1 MSAGRT
7 RRVLL
12 WLAATDATFTRGRLQ
27 GREVLVG
34 KCIHCNRRQTIA
46 CDGEPLS
53 RATIEHIIP
62 RNHGGRDTVDN
73 LAIACAACNIGKGH
87 RLDLRAFSD
96 PTLQR
101 VIATLQ
107 ERRRE
112 RRREPPEWLDLPPW
126 PGEQEEGESEA
137 TGDVGE
143 PASTGAQTAT
153 SRSGRRGRGRGAR
166 KKDR

>member
-12 WLAATDATFTRGRLQ
+12 WLAATDDTFTRGRLQ
-27 GREVLVG
+27 GRDVLVG

-53 RATIEHIIP
+53 RATIEHIVP

-87 RLDLRAFSD
+87 RLDLRALSD

-112 RRREPPEWLDLPPW
+112 RRREPPQWLDLPPW
-126 PGEQEEGESEA
+126 PGDQEDDGGPRA
-137 TGDVGE
+137 DDE
-143 PASTGAQTAT
+143 PTAD
-153 SRSGRRGRGRGAR
+153 RSGRRGRRRGAR
-166 KKDR
+166 KRGR